1 MSGSLNAC
9 NFEGG
14 TMQYFHFFGML
25 IAVTLFMMPLAPT
38 SSGMEEKDHIYLY
51 DQYAF
56 PPEKDGGVLL
66 ALTYVVPSH
75 EAAKGIEAVI
85 ESVLKMVAVRQGP
98 EKGVK
103 EIMLHIVLY
112 PEGTILFYQLTIE
125 EMNTLVHNSSI

>member
-1 MSGSLNAC
+1 
-9 NFEGG
+9 
-14 TMQYFHFFGML
+14 MQYFHFFGML
-25 IAVTLFMMPLAPT
+25 IAVTLFMMPLTPT

-75 EAAKGIEAVI
+75 EAAKGIEAII
-85 ESVLKMVAVRQGP
+85 ESVLKLVAVRQGP

-103 EIMLHIVLY
+103 EIMLHILLY
-112 PEGTILFYQLTIE
+112 PEGTILFCQLTIE
-125 EMNTLVHNSSI
+125 EMNTLIHNSSI

>member
-1 MSGSLNAC
+1 MSGSLSSY

-14 TMQYFHFFGML
+14 TMQYFHFFG
-25 IAVTLFMMPLAPT
+25 IVIGVTIFMMPLAT
-38 SSGMEEKDHIYLY
+38 NSSGMEEKEHIYFY

-66 ALTYVVPSH
+66 ALTYVVPSY

-85 ESVLKMVAVRQGP
+85 ESVLKMVAVRQDL

-103 EIMLHIVLY
+103 EIMLHILLY
-112 PEGTILFYQLTIE
+112 PEGTILFCHLTIE
-125 EMNTLVHNSSI
+125 EMNTLIHNISI

>member
-1 MSGSLNAC
+1 
-9 NFEGG
+9 
-14 TMQYFHFFGML
+14 ML

-38 SSGMEEKDHIYLY
+38 SSGMEENDHIYLY

-103 EIMLHIVLY
+103 EIMLHILLY
-112 PEGTILFYQLTIE
+112 PEGTILFCQLTIE
-125 EMNTLVHNSSI
+125 EMNTLIHNRSINIRRNLRKVSIVRL

>member
-1 MSGSLNAC
+1 
-9 NFEGG
+9 
-14 TMQYFHFFGML
+14 MQYFHFFGML
-25 IAVTLFMMPLAPT
+25 IAVTLFMMPPAAT
-38 SSGMEEKDHIYLY
+38 SSGMEGKDHIYLY

-103 EIMLHIVLY
+103 EIMLHILLY
-112 PEGTILFYQLTIE
+112 PEGTILFCQLTIE
-125 EMNTLVHNSSI
+125 EMNTLIHNRSINIRRNLRKVSIVRL

>member
-1 MSGSLNAC
+1 
-9 NFEGG
+9 
-14 TMQYFHFFGML
+14 MQYFHFFGML
-25 IAVTLFMMPLAPT
+25 IAVTIFMMPLAPT

-103 EIMLHIVLY
+103 ELMIQILLY
-112 PEGTILFYQLTIE
+112 PNGTLILCELTIE
-125 EMNTLVHNSSI
+125 ELNALTHNSSI

>member
-1 MSGSLNAC
+1 
-9 NFEGG
+9 
-14 TMQYFHFFGML
+14 MQYFHFFGML

-85 ESVLKMVAVRQGP
+85 ESVLKIISSLQDLQ
-98 EKGVK
+98 KGVK
-103 EIMLHIVLY
+103 ELMIQIILY
-112 PEGTILFYQLTIE
+112 PNGTLILCQLTIE
-125 EMNTLVHNSSI
+125 EVNALTHNSSI